1 MIDVLGPSF
10 LHVLGMNAP
19 GSLAAEIFYSI
30 LRYQITIKAGLM
42 MWMTV
47 ESLVSDQYG
56 PRRKEQE
63 KKVKNKWEEVD
74 SGSEQDL

>member
-47 ESLVSDQYG
+47 ESLVSD
-56 PRRKEQE
+56 
-63 KKVKNKWEEVD
+63 
-74 SGSEQDL
+74 